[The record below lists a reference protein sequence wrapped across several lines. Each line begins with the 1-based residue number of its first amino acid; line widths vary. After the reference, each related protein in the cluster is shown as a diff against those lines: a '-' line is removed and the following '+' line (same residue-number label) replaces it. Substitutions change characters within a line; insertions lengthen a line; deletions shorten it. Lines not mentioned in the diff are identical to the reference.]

1 MQMLILMKIL
11 YFRNFTSNDS
21 PLFLGLT
28 EYEDYLMIISSYV
41 MMMIDDHSIIIVIMI
56 IMSMVII
63 ILSLDEIPLP
73 CILGAAGGGV
83 GEGRAG
89 QDGGETGGKR
99 LFLGQVGNILG
110 QVGIFCLEVSKGNDD
125 ESSAQSL
132 PSNIS
137 MSLALLRGTRMVKE
151 RFVMEIAI
159 KMTMMMLVLLV
170 LVALMSYYFSAQP
183 SLF

>member
-1 MQMLILMKIL
+1 
-11 YFRNFTSNDS
+11 
-21 PLFLGLT
+21 
-28 EYEDYLMIISSYV
+28 
-41 MMMIDDHSIIIVIMI
+41 
-56 IMSMVII
+56 MVII

-73 CILGAAGGGV
+73 RFLGAAGGGV

-151 RFVMEIAI
+151 RFVMEILI
-159 KMTMMMLVLLV
+159 KMAMEMILEMTMMMFYLLV
-170 LVALMSYYFSAQP
+170 QLVALMNNYFSAQP

>member
-1 MQMLILMKIL
+1 
-11 YFRNFTSNDS
+11 
-21 PLFLGLT
+21 
-28 EYEDYLMIISSYV
+28 
-41 MMMIDDHSIIIVIMI
+41 
-56 IMSMVII
+56 MVII

-73 CILGAAGGGV
+73 RLLGAAGGGV

-110 QVGIFCLEVSKGNDD
+110 QVGMFCLEVSKGNDD

-159 KMTMMMLVLLV
+159 KMAMEMILEMTMMMFFLLV
-170 LVALMSYYFSAQP
+170 LVALMNNYFSAQP

>member
-1 MQMLILMKIL
+1 
-11 YFRNFTSNDS
+11 
-21 PLFLGLT
+21 
-28 EYEDYLMIISSYV
+28 
-41 MMMIDDHSIIIVIMI
+41 
-56 IMSMVII
+56 MVII

-73 CILGAAGGGV
+73 RLLGAAGGGV

-99 LFLGQVGNILG
+99 SFLGQVGNILG

-151 RFVMEIAI
+151 RFVMEILI
-159 KMTMMMLVLLV
+159 KMAMEMILEMTMIMFFLLV
-170 LVALMSYYFSAQP
+170 QLVALMNNYFSAQP

>member
-1 MQMLILMKIL
+1 
-11 YFRNFTSNDS
+11 
-21 PLFLGLT
+21 
-28 EYEDYLMIISSYV
+28 
-41 MMMIDDHSIIIVIMI
+41 
-56 IMSMVII
+56 MVII

-73 CILGAAGGGV
+73 RFLGAAGGGV

-110 QVGIFCLEVSKGNDD
+110 QVGIFSLEVSKGNDD

-159 KMTMMMLVLLV
+159 KMAMEMILEMTMMMFFLLV
-170 LVALMSYYFSAQP
+170 LVALMNNYFSAQQ

>member
-1 MQMLILMKIL
+1 
-11 YFRNFTSNDS
+11 
-21 PLFLGLT
+21 
-28 EYEDYLMIISSYV
+28 
-41 MMMIDDHSIIIVIMI
+41 
-56 IMSMVII
+56 MVII

-73 CILGAAGGGV
+73 RILGAAGGGV

-159 KMTMMMLVLLV
+159 KMAMEMILEMTMMMFFLVV
-170 LVALMSYYFSAQP
+170 LMNNYFSAQP

>member
-1 MQMLILMKIL
+1 
-11 YFRNFTSNDS
+11 
-21 PLFLGLT
+21 
-28 EYEDYLMIISSYV
+28 
-41 MMMIDDHSIIIVIMI
+41 
-56 IMSMVII
+56 MVII

-73 CILGAAGGGV
+73 RLLGAAGGGV

-110 QVGIFCLEVSKGNDD
+110 QVGMFCLEVSKGNDD

-151 RFVMEIAI
+151 RFVMEILI
-159 KMTMMMLVLLV
+159 KMAMEMILEMTMMMFFLLV
-170 LVALMSYYFSAQP
+170 QLVALMNNYFSAQP